1 MLITSF
7 SQMLKKP
14 HRTSKIQSTFLGR
27 LTKIPDNSYLV
38 SVDVASLYI
47 NILNAEEIKSVKMS
61 LENYSKRTTS
71 TKVITTFSVLIV
83 TLNNFIFN
91 SKNYLQIKSYA
102 METFSA
108 PSAQTFLWTTSKEK
122 KIQFIKTFS
131 LIYLRFIDDIIFILT
146 GSKTDLKCFL

>member
-27 LTKIPDNSYLV
+27 LTKIPDNTYLV

-47 NILNAEEIKSVKMS
+47 NILNAEEIKSVKTS

-71 TKVITTFSVLIV
+71 TKVITTFSALIV

-91 SKNYLQIKSYA
+91 SKNYSQIKSYA
-102 METFSA
+102 METVSA
-108 PSAQTFLWTTSKEK
+108 SSCASIFMDHFERKE
-122 KIQFIKTFS
+122 S
-131 LIYLRFIDDIIFILT
+131 SIYQDIFT
-146 GSKTDLKCFL
+146 YVPQVYR